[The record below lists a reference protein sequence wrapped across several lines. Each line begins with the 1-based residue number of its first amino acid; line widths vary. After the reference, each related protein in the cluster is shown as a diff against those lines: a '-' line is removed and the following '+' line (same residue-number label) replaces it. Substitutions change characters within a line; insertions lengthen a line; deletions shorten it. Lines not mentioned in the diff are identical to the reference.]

1 MRNKR
6 FMINGPR
13 VPRSQMKVTTFL
25 ADEEMGLFDFILK
38 KLDGISRNK
47 VKGLLSHEMVKVDGN
62 VEKQYNFAVKP
73 GMVIEVTKNPR
84 FMPMKNFDRFFA
96 VLYEDE
102 HLIVVDKADGVLSMG
117 VGRGSL
123 NMKILLDQYFAY
135 TKQHCT
141 AHVVHRLDTR
151 TSGVM
156 VYAKSVEVQQLLVHN
171 WHAHVRD
178 RRYVAVVEGAME
190 SDHGH
195 IESWLRDTPSRKVVS
210 SPFNNGGK
218 WASTDWWLL
227 DSNDDFSLIE
237 LHLNTGRK
245 NQIRVHMEVL
255 GHPIVGDYKY
265 GSIEDS
271 LGRLGLHAFRLAFV
285 HPITGEEL
293 EFETPFPTCFL
304 DLFPEPMI

>member
-1 MRNKR
+1 MKNRR
-6 FMINGPR
+6 FMFNGPH
-13 VPRSQMKVTTFL
+13 VPRHEMKVTTFL
-25 ADEEMGLFDFILK
+25 ANEEMGLLDFILK
-38 KLDGISRNK
+38 KMDGISRNK
-47 VKGLLSHEMVKVDGN
+47 AKGLLSHSLVKVDGN
-62 VEKQYNFAVKP
+62 VEKQYNFVVKP
-73 GMVIEVTKNPR
+73 DMVVEVTKNPR

-96 VLYEDE
+96 ILYEDE
-102 HLIVVDKADGVLSMG
+102 YLIVVDKADGVLSMG

-135 TKQHCT
+135 TKQRCT

-156 VYAKSVEVQQLLVHN
+156 VYAKSVEVQQILVNN

-178 RRYVAVVEGAME
+178 RPYVAVVEGAME
-190 SDHGH
+190 KDHGH
-195 IESWLRDTPSRKVVS
+195 IESWLRDTPTRKVVS

-218 WASTDWWLL
+218 WASTDWWVL

-271 LGRLGLHAFRLAFV
+271 LNRLGLHAFRLAFM
-285 HPITGEEL
+285 HPITHEEL
-293 EFETPFPTCFL
+293 EFETPFPACFL
-304 DLFPEPMI
+304 DLFPEQLV

>member
-1 MRNKR
+1 MKNRR
-6 FMINGPR
+6 FAYNGPR
-13 VPRSQMKVTTFL
+13 VPRHKMKVTTFL
-25 ADEEMGLFDFILK
+25 AAESMSLLDFILK
-38 KLDGISRNK
+38 KMDGISRNK
-47 VKGLLSHEMVKVDGN
+47 AKGLLSHEMVKVDGR
-62 VEKQYNFAVKP
+62 VEKQYNFAVEP
-73 GMVIEVTKNPR
+73 DMVIEVTKNPR

-96 VLYEDE
+96 ILYEDDY
-102 HLIVVDKADGVLSMG
+102 LIVVDKADGVLSMG

-123 NMKILLDQYFAY
+123 NMKILLDQYLAS

-156 VYAKSVEVQQLLVHN
+156 VYAKSVEVQQMLVNN
-171 WHAHVRD
+171 WHSCVLD

-190 SDHGH
+190 EDHGH

-227 DSNDDFSLIE
+227 ESNDDFSLIE

-255 GHPIVGDYKY
+255 GHPVVGDYK
-265 GSIEDS
+265 
-271 LGRLGLHAFRLAFV
+271 
-285 HPITGEEL
+285 
-293 EFETPFPTCFL
+293 
-304 DLFPEPMI
+304 